1 MYIYI
6 YTYILKGIV
15 IKMIRKVCG
24 CSLESPLCLNCCSC
38 CCSWVPLSWE
48 CCSHDGVY
56 SASNG
61 VWVDGACQSGIHTNV
76 RTQGFPAE
84 HCIVMSYWCS
94 GWSVCSSWGKRLNRL
109 SVLQRQ
115 SDCPSDVFSLSTS
128 AGLLFNI
135 HSSTTQ
141 YCAAAQLQRFSKL
154 FRKSSS
160 NWSNLHKSS
169 DVVKK
174 SNKHVKAS
182 HFLFHRLYYI
192 PWTMYVKQGFW
203 QGFYYHRR
211 PGTCSMVQMCACMSA
226 VLKLGQWQSWWESS
240 VDEKTTLTRQTLV

>member
-94 GWSVCSSWGKRLNRL
+94 GWSVCSAREEKDSTDCRYFKDNQIALL
-109 SVLQRQ
+109 MFSPSPPLQ
-115 SDCPSDVFSLSTS
+115 VFFSTS
-128 AGLLFNI
+128 IQAPHNTVQRHSYSASQSFSENLLLIGLISTNRQMWSKIKQTCKSLPFSFSSPVL
-135 HSSTTQ
+135 HSLNYVCKT
-141 YCAAAQLQRFSKL
+141 RF
-154 FRKSSS
+154 
-160 NWSNLHKSS
+160 
-169 DVVKK
+169 
-174 SNKHVKAS
+174 
-182 HFLFHRLYYI
+182 
-192 PWTMYVKQGFW
+192 
-203 QGFYYHRR
+203 
-211 PGTCSMVQMCACMSA
+211 
-226 VLKLGQWQSWWESS
+226 
-240 VDEKTTLTRQTLV
+240 LTRFLLSQTSRDM